1 MTTAA
6 CVDLTTVPHVISPR
20 ADCPGLAA
28 QVCIL
33 CHIQVKMSRRVF
45 KLTDVAHRVQCLA
58 ASVALYRLFATL
70 LKLAPD
76 MDQRAALFFPLARPH
91 STFITYIPGK
101 HGAGDVVRKE
111 IFDFARY
118 TDEFNLDLLVLQVGN
133 SCHDLHNHLH
143 PGNSYIPCLEGT
155 IGTASFLSLLTLAYK
170 SSSAQTTGP
179 RQGSERSRP
188 ACRGRMR
195 WPTLAS
201 TWSMQADSPGCGRGC
216 ARTVLYRS
224 KHTLCS

>member
-58 ASVALYRLFATL
+58 ASV
-70 LKLAPD
+70 
-76 MDQRAALFFPLARPH
+76 ARPH

-179 RQGSERSRP
+179 RQGSARSRP